1 MKKLFHVGEY
11 NKEFNDLLNINI
23 TQTQI
28 YRSEG
33 LGTHLIKRDH
43 QNCLQYLDRISDIIK
58 SPDYIGINPNE
69 KDASIELIKQYDDN
83 VLIGIKVDKSADLL
97 YVSTMYT
104 VQQSKL
110 ERRIH
115 SGRIIKFK

>member
-1 MKKLFHVGEY
+1 LFD
-11 NKEFNDLLNINI
+11 NNDLLNINI

-33 LGTHLIKRDH
+33 LGIHLIKRDH

>member
-1 MKKLFHVGEY
+1 MKKLIHIGEY
-11 NKEFNDLLNINI
+11 NKEFNNLLNIDI

-28 YRSEG
+28 FRSVG
-33 LGTHLIKRDH
+33 LQTHLIKRNH
-43 QNCLQYLDRISDIIK
+43 QDCLQYLDRISEIINN
-58 SPDYIGINPNE
+58 PDYIGINPNE
-69 KDASIELIKQYDDN
+69 KDSSIELIKQYDDN
-83 VLIGIKVDKSADLL
+83 VLIGIKVDNSADIL

-115 SGRIIKFK
+115 SGRLIKFK

>member
-11 NKEFNDLLNINI
+11 NQEFNDLLNINI

>member
-1 MKKLFHVGEY
+1 MKKLIPVGEY
-11 NKEFNDLLNINI
+11 NQQFNNLLNIEI

-28 YRSEG
+28 FRSEG
-33 LGTHLIKRDH
+33 LGTHLIKRNHLD
-43 QNCLQYLDRISDIIK
+43 CLQYLNCISDIITN
-58 SPDYIGINPNE
+58 PDYIGVNPNE
-69 KDASIELIKQYDDN
+69 KDSSIELVKKYDDN
-83 VLIGIKVDKSADLL
+83 VLIGIKVDNSADHL

-115 SGRIIKFK
+115 SGRLVKFK

>member
-1 MKKLFHVGEY
+1 MKKLIPVGEY
-11 NKEFNDLLNINI
+11 NQQFNNLLNIEI

-28 YRSEG
+28 FRSEG
-33 LGTHLIKRDH
+33 LGTHLIKRNHLD
-43 QNCLQYLDRISDIIK
+43 CLQYLDRISDIIK
-58 SPDYIGINPNE
+58 DPDYIGINPNE
-69 KDASIELIKQYDDN
+69 KDSSIELVKQYEDN
-83 VLIGIKVDKSADLL
+83 VLIGIKVDTSADIL

-115 SGRIIKFK
+115 SGRLKKFK

>member
-1 MKKLFHVGEY
+1 MKKLIHVGEY
-11 NKEFNDLLNINI
+11 NKEFNNLLNIDI

-28 YRSEG
+28 FRSVG
-33 LGTHLIKRDH
+33 LQTHLIKRNH
-43 QNCLQYLDRISDIIK
+43 QDCLQYLDQISEIINN
-58 SPDYIGINPNE
+58 PDYIGINPNE
-69 KDASIELIKQYDDN
+69 KDSSIELIKQYDDN
-83 VLIGIKVDKSADLL
+83 VLIGIKVDNSADIL

-115 SGRIIKFK
+115 SGRLIKFK

>member
-1 MKKLFHVGEY
+1 MKKLIPVGEY
-11 NKEFNDLLNINI
+11 NQQFNNLLNIEI

-28 YRSEG
+28 FRSEG
-33 LGTHLIKRDH
+33 LGTHLIKRNHLD
-43 QNCLQYLDRISDIIK
+43 CLQYLDRISDIIK
-58 SPDYIGINPNE
+58 DPDYIGINPNE
-69 KDASIELIKQYDDN
+69 KDSSIELVKQYEDN
-83 VLIGIKVDKSADLL
+83 VLIGIKVDNSADIL

-115 SGRIIKFK
+115 SGRLIKFK